1 MKTLSILLFVVS
13 TVTGIAQQPA
23 VPDEAGAAIDA
34 LRNGLVES
42 FTKGDIDGLLEH
54 LAPDVLVTWQNG
66 ELCRGREEVRA
77 FHNRM
82 MTGDNKIVREV
93 ESAPEVL
100 GRQMHGDWAV
110 SWGNLN
116 DHFLLMDGTDLPF
129 DSVFTAT
136 ISKQGDRWLVTAFHV
151 SINAFENPVVGLA
164 VRKSALWVGGGA
176 GIVALLVGFFVGFFV
191 GRKRRA

>member
-42 FTKGDIDGLLEH
+42 FTKGDIDSLLEH

>member
-176 GIVALLVGFFVGFFV
+176 GIVALLVGFFVG
-191 GRKRRA
+191 RKRRA

>member
-34 LRNGLVES
+34 LRDGLVES

-54 LAPDVLVTWQNG
+54 LAPDVLVTWQNS

-77 FHNRM
+77 FYNRM
-82 MTGDNKIVREV
+82 MTGDDKIVREV
-93 ESAPEVL
+93 KSAPEVL
-100 GRQMHGDWAV
+100 GRQMHGEWAV

-129 DSVFTAT
+129 NSVFTAT
-136 ISKQGDRWLVTAFHV
+136 ISKQGDRWLVTAFHA

-176 GIVALLVGFFVGFFV
+176 GIVALLVGFFVG
-191 GRKRRA
+191 RKRRA

>member
-1 MKTLSILLFVVS
+1 MKTLSILLVVVS

-23 VPDEAGAAIDA
+23 APDEAAAAIDA
-34 LRNGLVES
+34 LRDGLVES
-42 FTKGDIDGLLEH
+42 FTRGDIEGLLKH

-82 MTGDNKIVREV
+82 MNGDKKIVREV
-93 ESAPEVL
+93 KSAPEVL
-100 GRQMHGDWAV
+100 GRQLHGDWAV

-129 DSVFTAT
+129 NSVFTAT
-136 ISKQGDRWLVTAFHV
+136 ISKQGDQWLVTAFHA
-151 SINAFENPVVGLA
+151 SINAFENPVVRLA
-164 VRKSALWVGGGA
+164 VRKSALWVGVGTG
-176 GIVALLVGFFVGFFV
+176 VLALLVGFFV